1 MSHISE
7 SEISS
12 LGVYSLSFKTASC
25 IFFCVRIFFFSLLA
39 STGSP
44 AVILTW
50 SDMIYDMVRDDTFCF
65 YFDFGPFL
73 FSFPFFFSLCFSL
86 FSFHLRRFFFS
97 EKERD
102 ILVHIIGQGK
112 KSCLL
117 FLGTS
122 NGSLGNKYDWLSPVC
137 YIRLLTVCPLRD
149 YVHRFAVA

>member
-1 MSHISE
+1 MTWYEMIPFVSIS
-7 SEISS
+7 I
-12 LGVYSLSFKTASC
+12 LDPSFS
-25 IFFCVRIFFFSLLA
+25 
-39 STGSP
+39 
-44 AVILTW
+44 
-50 SDMIYDMVRDDTFCF
+50 
-65 YFDFGPFL
+65 PFL
-73 FSFPFFFSLCFSL
+73 FSFLFVFPFFLSIYVGF
-86 FSFHLRRFFFS
+86 FFFS